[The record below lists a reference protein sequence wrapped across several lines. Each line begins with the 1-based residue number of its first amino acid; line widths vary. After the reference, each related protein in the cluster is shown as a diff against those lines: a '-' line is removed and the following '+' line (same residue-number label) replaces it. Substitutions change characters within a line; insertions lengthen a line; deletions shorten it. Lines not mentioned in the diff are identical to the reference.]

1 MKKGAE
7 VKGKCY
13 ELILNYNCSARCLFC
28 SQGSFDKSLNAPTP
42 RLLADIRAA
51 YKGGYR
57 RLGLTGGE
65 PLIRPDIEKIVA
77 AGRKAGFGFIRVQ
90 TNGIRL
96 ADKAFCRRLAKAGL
110 TLCKFSFTSD
120 RAAEHD
126 LLVGV
131 KGAFARASAGVE
143 NLRGL
148 GLRVANNILI
158 NRLNYRRLDSVIDYW
173 LRKGISSFVVIYPVY
188 IGSMRANHSRLGVS
202 LPDCAP
208 YFKKAAELMERRGLG
223 GEILFLNVPPCFL
236 KGRESLAIGLDKFNT
251 TVTDPEGGRSD
262 LDENAEEAKVH
273 GPPCRRCALAAR
285 CRGADRN
292 YAELYGWRGFR
303 PFKSL
308 PRPRREEG
316 GPPERVF
323 LSDNE
328 RCMTSILEGGGWK
341 TTAAVLA
348 FSKKM
353 AICRDCSDGNAVLNA
368 GLSLEKKGLV
378 EKKLERGVFLWR
390 TRPGASAEGRA

>member
-1 MKKGAE
+1 MKEKREAA
-7 VKGKCY
+7 GKCY

-51 YKGGYR
+51 YKSGYR

-65 PLIRPDIEKIVA
+65 PLIRPDIKKIVA
-77 AGRKAGFGFIRVQ
+77 AGKKAGFGFIRVQ

-96 ADKAFCRRLAKAGL
+96 ADGDFCRGLAKAGL
-110 TLCKFSFTSD
+110 TLCKFSFASD

-143 NLRGL
+143 NLRSL
-148 GLRVANNILI
+148 GLRVANNILV
-158 NRLNYRRLDSVIDYW
+158 NRLNYRRLDAMIDYW
-173 LRKGISSFVVIYPVY
+173 LRRGISSFVVIYPVY
-188 IGSMRANHSRLGVS
+188 IGSMRANQEKLGVS

-208 YFKKAAELMERRGLG
+208 YFKKAAALMEKRGLG

-236 KGRESLAIGLDKFNT
+236 KGRESLSIGLDKFNT
-251 TVTDPEGGRSD
+251 LVTDPAGGRSD
-262 LDENAEEAKVH
+262 LDENSDEAKTH
-273 GPPCRRCALAAR
+273 GPPCRRCALAGR
-285 CRGADRN
+285 CGGADRN

-303 PFKSL
+303 PFRSP
-308 PRPRREEG
+308 PRARRDERPG
-316 GPPERVF
+316 GGEIF

-328 RCMTSILEGGGWK
+328 RCMTSILESGGWK
-341 TTAAVLA
+341 STAAVLA

-353 AICRDCSDGNAVLNA
+353 AICRDCSDGNAVLGA

-378 EKKLERGVFLWR
+378 EKKLARGLFLWR
-390 TRPGASAEGRA
+390 LTAAARAGEKE